1 MNVFRTTITPCLL
14 ALASALAQAQG
25 TADTPR
31 LALKGYD
38 VVAYFSGSRA
48 QPGSADLRADF
59 DGMRYQFASA
69 QNKTAFAADPDR
81 YLPQFGGY
89 CAMGISKGKR
99 FESDPTLWKIID
111 GKLYVFSSPTAV
123 DAASKDPEIL
133 ARARQQW
140 EGMK

>member
-1 MNVFRTTITPCLL
+1 MNAMRMPIAAWFI
-14 ALASALAQAQG
+14 ALACTGAGAQS
-25 TADTPR
+25 TTTPN

-38 VVAYFSGSRA
+38 VVAYFTGNKAQVGSPNF
-48 QPGSADLRADF
+48 QADF
-59 DGMRYQFASA
+59 DGMRYQFSSA
-69 QNKTAFAADPDR
+69 QNKGVFSADPDR

-111 GKLYVFSSPTAV
+111 DKLYVFSSP
-123 DAASKDPEIL
+123 AASEAAGKDPEIL

-140 EGMK
+140 QVMK

>member
-1 MNVFRTTITPCLL
+1 MNAAWTPIAAWFI
-14 ALASALAQAQG
+14 ALACTGACAQSA
-25 TADTPR
+25 TTPN

-38 VVAYFSGSRA
+38 VVAYFTGSKA
-48 QPGSADLRADF
+48 QVGSPNFQADF
-59 DGMRYQFASA
+59 DGMRYQFSSA
-69 QNKTAFAADPDR
+69 QNKGAFGADPDR

-111 GKLYVFSSPTAV
+111 DKLYVFSSP
-123 DAASKDPEIL
+123 AASEAAGKDPEIL

-140 EGMK
+140 QVMK